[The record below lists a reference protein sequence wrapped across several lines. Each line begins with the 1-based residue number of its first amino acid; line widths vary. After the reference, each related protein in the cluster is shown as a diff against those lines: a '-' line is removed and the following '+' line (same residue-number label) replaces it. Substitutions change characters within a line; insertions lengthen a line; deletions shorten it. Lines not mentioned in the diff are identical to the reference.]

1 MRLIYVNEIGSDYK
15 GQKQYEF
22 IFSESTEIDMDEWF
36 DVPASSTQSSKSPD
50 ITYVDLV
57 GLLKDTDIVFELIQ
71 NSDYFGV
78 IDAVDGIIAMAWEKS
93 NFDLE
98 FDRMFFRFGENI
110 ESVEK
115 KLIKRGLT
123 LDKQEIKN

>member
-1 MRLIYVNEIGSDYK
+1 
-15 GQKQYEF
+15 
-22 IFSESTEIDMDEWF
+22 
-36 DVPASSTQSSKSPD
+36 
-50 ITYVDLV
+50 
-57 GLLKDTDIVFELIQ
+57 
-71 NSDYFGV
+71 
-78 IDAVDGIIAMAWEKS
+78 VDGIIAMAWEKS